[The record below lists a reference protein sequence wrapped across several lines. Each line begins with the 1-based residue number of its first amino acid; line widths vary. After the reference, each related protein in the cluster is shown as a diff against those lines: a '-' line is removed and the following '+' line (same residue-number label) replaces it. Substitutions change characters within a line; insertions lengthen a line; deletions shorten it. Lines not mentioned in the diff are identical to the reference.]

1 MHRTLAAVAL
11 ALAAVPSLAGAAQAP
26 PPRPVATDEMAALRC
41 VGRLIDRTPQPA
53 VVVLVQDIDD
63 TTTPLFN
70 EERRLSMG
78 GAFVLRA
85 ALVQMESRKVRV
97 AVNDD
102 AAGPRALTI
111 GGAWTQ
117 DDLAARHRGVGT
129 RIKVGEVEARLGAR
143 RGRDLVAGDFYLA
156 SGGIIR
162 HAATI
167 GILLPRRAGE
177 ALVVVDDGSDR
188 FEIGYDDVRDA
199 GAQHAQRRILQ
210 AAAIAHMAAHF
221 EVDPAPC
228 LAAPARE
235 APRPRRR

>member
-1 MHRTLAAVAL
+1 MVRLIPAL
-11 ALAAVPSLAGAAQAP
+11 AVVLACLPALASASAP
-26 PPRPVATDEMAALRC
+26 PPRAVATDEMAALRC
-41 VGRLIDRTPQPA
+41 VGRLIDRTAQPP

-63 TTTPLFN
+63 TTTPVFN
-70 EERRLSMG
+70 DQRRLSMG

-117 DDLAARHRGVGT
+117 DDLAARQRGLGT
-129 RIKVGEVEARLGAR
+129 RVKVGDVEARFGAR

-167 GILLPRRAGE
+167 GIVLPRRAGE

-199 GAQHAQRRILQ
+199 GAQHAQRRILH
-210 AAAIAHMAAHF
+210 AAAIAHMASHF

-228 LAAPARE
+228 LSRGRPQPLQPAR
-235 APRPRRR
+235 R

>member
-1 MHRTLAAVAL
+1 MNTLSAAAAL
-11 ALAAVPSLAGAAQAP
+11 ALLIAPTLATAAAAPAP
-26 PPRPVATDEMAALRC
+26 RIVATDEMAALRC
-41 VGRLIDRTPQPA
+41 VGRLIDRTPQPS

-63 TTTPLFN
+63 TTTPVFN
-70 EERRLSMG
+70 DQRRLSMG

-97 AVNDD
+97 AVNED

-129 RIKVGEVEARLGAR
+129 RIKVGEVEARFGAR

-162 HAATI
+162 HAATV

-177 ALVVVDDGSDR
+177 ALIVVDDGRDR

-210 AAAIAHMAAHF
+210 AAAMAHMAAHF

-228 LAAPARE
+228 LGQGQPQSLL
-235 APRPRRR
+235 PDRR